1 MLKRHF
7 LSDHS
12 KWPEAILKALKGEA
26 KISLGLSL
34 IFLDKLLLA
43 DTSIPIAS
51 FEWSEGIDDSF
62 AGRPTSM
69 LIDAQAIEHLDI
81 LPPYFGSRVRKAD
94 GSLFSFL
101 SQGSSTAFGKR
112 MLKRWTVSPLYD
124 VQ

>member
-1 MLKRHF
+1 MLKRFF
-7 LSDHS
+7 LSDQS
-12 KWPEAILKALKGEA
+12 KWPEAVLKALKGEA
-26 KISLGLSL
+26 KIALGLSL

-51 FEWSEGIDDSF
+51 FVWSEGIQSF
-62 AGRPTSM
+62 AGRPASM

-81 LPPYFGSRVRKAD
+81 LPPYFGSKVRKAD

-101 SQGSSTAFGKR
+101 SQGCSTAFGKR

-124 VQ
+124 VT